1 MEFPVRPG
9 IVGHAQSF
17 PSSFTTIV
25 VFSSSSTSSIFPPT
39 IACISFNVKSV
50 PFAGHISWRV
60 PSVLMICVIVVQD
73 YVLYRIRHDIFFQ
86 QGAVCIFPGFPP
98 YVPS

>member
-9 IVGHAQSF
+9 IVGHAQKF
-17 PSSFTTIV
+17 PFLV
-25 VFSSSSTSSIFPPT
+25 HDHRRLFVQFYQFD
-39 IACISFNVKSV
+39 ISADYRLHLLQREVGAV
-50 PFAGHISWRV
+50 CGRV

-73 YVLYRIRHDIFFQ
+73 YVLYRVRHDIFFQ
-86 QGAVCIFPGFPP
+86 QGAVCVFPGFPP